1 MSVKPNRTLDAK
13 NLACPMPV
21 LKSKKTLNE
30 MKIGEILEIIATDPG
45 SMKDIPSWCRSTG
58 QDLVLSEEQSDKTF
72 RFLVKRVK

>member
-1 MSVKPNRTLDAK
+1 
-13 NLACPMPV
+13 MPV

>member
-1 MSVKPNRTLDAK
+1 MSIKPNRTLDAK